1 MRIRM
6 PRWIRIM
13 FGGALLL
20 GSQGAGC
27 MADALRDW
35 SNQLDEYADDM
46 DGETDFEDVVEDIE
60 DWFD

>member
-6 PRWIRIM
+6 SQWIKIL
-13 FGGALLL
+13 FGGSLLF
-20 GSQGAGC
+20 GTPGAGC

-35 SNQLDEYADDM
+35 SEQLDDYADDM
-46 DGETDFEDVVEDIE
+46 DGETDFEDIVEDIE